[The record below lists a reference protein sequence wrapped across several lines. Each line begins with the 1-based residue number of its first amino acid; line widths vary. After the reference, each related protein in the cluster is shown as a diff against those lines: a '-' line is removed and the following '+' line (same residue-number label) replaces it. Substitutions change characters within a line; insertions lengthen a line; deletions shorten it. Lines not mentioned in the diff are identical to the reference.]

1 MAGDTNDQS
10 ASSPLPKSTQSDI
23 IPLLSDVEIGFEDSE
38 KQPSSLSKSEM
49 AKRSS
54 RFHGAPL
61 QTDAL
66 MQEIKSPHYD
76 GFNSPT
82 SPKQWPASAK
92 EPLLAGEE
100 AIQID
105 SGNVEVIDPQPK
117 AKRIYISEEYKLAL
131 SHFRVGSPF
140 LTGIEFMTKTVY
152 SEYFL
157 TLIVMTNYSS
167 SQQAELQCSPVLHY
181 LL

>member
-1 MAGDTNDQS
+1 M
-10 ASSPLPKSTQSDI
+10 
-23 IPLLSDVEIGFEDSE
+23 EIDFEDSE

-66 MQEIKSPHYD
+66 MQEIKSPHSD

-100 AIQID
+100 TIQID
-105 SGNVEVIDPQPK
+105 SGDAEVIDPQPK

-140 LTGIEFMTKTVY
+140 SPELSSWLKQYTANI
-152 SEYFL
+152 FL
-157 TLIVMTNYSS
+157 
-167 SQQAELQCSPVLHY
+167 H
-181 LL
+181 